1 MDLEGEGFSPLRS
14 KSKSREEDVLKSKSK
29 SREEGDLNSKEE
41 DDLNSK
47 EDADS
52 FKQKQLI

>member
-1 MDLEGEGFSPLRS
+1 MDLGEESFFPLRL
-14 KSKSREEDVLKSKSK
+14 KSKSRDEDVLKSKSK
-29 SREEGDLNSKEE
+29 EEGALNSKEE
-41 DDLNSK
+41 DALNSK

>member
-1 MDLEGEGFSPLRS
+1 MDLEGEGFSPLR
-14 KSKSREEDVLKSKSK
+14 SKSK